1 MYILIGLS
9 IGMEVGI
16 LTNQMI
22 LLKTKFEETPEEDEF
37 FWGTKLM
44 QAFPEV
50 TIFLEDFD
58 SEKEEG
64 NVYIET
70 DGLDAETIEA
80 ITGHESVIEQLI

>member
-1 MYILIGLS
+1 
-9 IGMEVGI
+9 
-16 LTNQMI
+16 
-22 LLKTKFEETPEEDEF
+22 
-37 FWGTKLM
+37 M

-80 ITGHESVIEQLI
+80 ITGHESVIEQLT